1 MITCKA
7 SGPGLFIIIGCLV
20 RWRPLGFPKAVGRL
34 LGVGYCYYCREP
46 GCCCRGHD
54 DCPTNEHYE
63 KVGKKYATTTVI
75 AARIK
80 SPITT
85 SKNGVRRLNWY

>member
-1 MITCKA
+1 MSVSLLNQSIRISEGRGSITR
-7 SGPGLFIIIGCLV
+7 GI
-20 RWRPLGFPKAVGRL
+20 
-34 LGVGYCYYCREP
+34 CYYCREP

-54 DCPTNEHYE
+54 DCPTSEHYE

-85 SKNGVRRLNWY
+85 SKNGVRRMICLPKL